1 FWIMRHILLA
11 LLRPNLVSNL
21 SRLPTWSVTTSLYQ
35 TSFILRSA
43 TTASAS
49 QTKVKESKSSEEESK
64 LTTDKETRTVEAT
77 PLATHGTS
85 TELLTNK
92 AKCYFYK
99 AGDVETIQE
108 TSQVQQPTQTVE
120 TREKLPTS
128 RVTEEEKVYSSK
140 IQYLV
145 NEIGKLSLVDV
156 MDLNELL
163 KKTLKIQDVSIMSAG
178 TTSATASPTAKKEEE
193 EEDVRP
199 SAQSV
204 FKVRLIKYDDSKK
217 VPVIKQVKDI
227 VENINLVQAKKM
239 VEAVPQVLRDNLSKA
254 DAETMKAKL
263 EAVGGVCIIE

>member
-1 FWIMRHILLA
+1 
-11 LLRPNLVSNL
+11 
-21 SRLPTWSVTTSLYQ
+21 SVTTSLYQ

-92 AKCYFYK
+92 AKKDKKLKDK

-227 VENINLVQAKKM
+227 VENINLVQ
-239 VEAVPQVLRDNLSKA
+239 
-254 DAETMKAKL
+254 
-263 EAVGGVCIIE
+263 